1 MTISEA
7 LQFYWL
13 MTISEALQFYWLMT
27 VSGALQFYWLMTI
40 SEALQFYWFVM
51 TISEARV
58 HLTGVFM
65 GKTGSLAK
73 GNHSVRL
80 ADRQKTGELGKAG
93 EGGRKGSAGA
103 HSCSPHAAPVI
114 DGEQPAF
121 ILFVIGL

>member
-1 MTISEA
+1 MLLVQFSPSRLGQEK
-7 LQFYWL
+7 FYWL
-13 MTISEALQFYWLMT
+13 ITISEALQFYWLMT
-27 VSGALQFYWLMTI
+27 VSEALQFYWLMTI

-58 HLTGVFM
+58 HLTGVPM

-93 EGGRKGSAGA
+93 EGEGWWAEGVSG
-103 HSCSPHAAPVI
+103 CTFLLPTCCPCN
-114 DGEQPAF
+114 
-121 ILFVIGL
+121 